1 MFKKILNIN
10 NMGVFNDFDW
20 DNSVRDKD
28 NNIVEF
34 KKVNILY
41 GRNYSGKTTLSRIFR
56 SLEKNELPI
65 KYENPQFSVQDD
77 NKSIAQGSLDQND
90 KTVRVFNKDFVKENL
105 RFIIDDDGEINS
117 FAVLGEENTQIQE
130 KIENIKSE
138 LGSEN
143 EETGFY
149 EKLKFAKEQSTQ
161 SKEEEDEAEYS
172 LTEKLRNK
180 AREIKNKNSQ
190 FGDVNYDLTKIKK
203 DIENIRALPYSK
215 TDIDEVSQ
223 LQNLLKDESN
233 EKIPDLEDFDLKFE
247 MLAEKAKTLIEQKI
261 SISEPIQELL
271 NDNLL
276 QKWAREGR
284 DLHKDKR
291 ESCGFC
297 GNPLPSNL
305 WNKLD
310 KHFNEDSEFLRKEI
324 ENLVR
329 KIENEEQHIP
339 NLVKINQQ
347 DFYSKFKT
355 TVNEIEY
362 RFNQKSTAYL
372 ETLQS
377 LKSQLTTRKNDITR
391 NLTFQMPKSITSELL
406 KIQDEWNNVIEKNNM
421 YSSKLSSTQEKAKN
435 TLRLNEAHKFI
446 SDIGYDAERK
456 KIEQLKDKARKN
468 KKIYEEKQKLVVHKK
483 EELTKLN
490 NQLGDETKGADRVNE
505 LLGSYFG
512 YNFLSLA
519 AIKSEDASPSTHKFE
534 IRRGEEKAYNLSEG
548 ECSLIAFCY
557 FIARLGDSDT
567 KDSKPIIWID
577 DPVSSLDSNHI
588 FFIFG
593 LIYNKIVES
602 EQYEQLF
609 ISTHDLDFLKYLK
622 RISTDHT
629 GSGNNK
635 KKIREFFLVERQD
648 DISTISIMPNYIKQH
663 VTEFNYLFHQ
673 IYKCAYSDVNDK
685 NYHCFYSFGNNA
697 RKFLEIFLYY
707 RYPNMDE
714 FKKKLTK
721 FFGKDQI
728 PQIITGRINNEYS
741 HLSGS
746 LERGSHPVEVPEMQK
761 TAKLILQKIA
771 NCNQDQ
777 YQALLESIGESETTH
792 EDK

>member
-1 MFKKILNIN
+1 
-10 NMGVFNDFDW
+10 MGVFNDFNW
-20 DNSVRDKD
+20 DNSVRDKG

-34 KKVNILY
+34 KEVNILY

-56 SLEKNELPI
+56 ALEKNEMPL
-65 KYENPQFSVQDD
+65 KHENSQFSVQDD
-77 NKSIAQGSLDQND
+77 NKTIEQNSLDQND

-105 RFIIDDDGEINS
+105 HFIIDNNGEINS
-117 FAVLGEENTQIQE
+117 FAVLGEENAQIQE

-138 LGSEN
+138 LGSESEDTGLYGKLKSVQEEYKKSRR
-143 EETGFY
+143 EET
-149 EKLKFAKEQSTQ
+149 Q
-161 SKEEEDEAEYS
+161 AEVS
-172 LTEKLRNK
+172 LDSKLRKK
-180 AREIKNKNSQ
+180 AVNIKNNNSQ
-190 FGDVNYDLTKIKK
+190 FGKVIYDITKIKK
-203 DIENIRALPYSK
+203 DIEKTLASSYS
-215 TDIDEVSQ
+215 TIDIDKVSQ
-223 LQNLLKDESN
+223 LQNLLKDESKK
-233 EKIPDLEDFDLKFE
+233 EIPKHKNFDLEFE
-247 MLAEKAKTLIEQKI
+247 RIAKEAKTLTERKI

-276 QKWAREGR
+276 QQWVREGR

-291 ESCGFC
+291 EACGFC

-310 KHFNEDSEFLRKEI
+310 KHFNEDSELLRKEI

-329 KIENEEQHIP
+329 KIENEKQRIP

-355 TVNEIEY
+355 IVNEIDS
-362 RFNQKSTAYL
+362 RFNEKSTAYL

-377 LKSQLTTRKNDITR
+377 LKYQLATRKNDITR

-406 KIQDEWNNVIEKNNM
+406 EIQDEWKDVIKKNDM
-421 YSSKLSSTQEKAKN
+421 YSSELSSTQKKAKE
-435 TLRLNEAHKFI
+435 TLRLNEVHKFI
-446 SDIGYDAERK
+446 SDIRYDEGRK
-456 KIEQLKDKARKN
+456 RIEQLKKKASEN
-468 KKIYEEKQKLVVHKK
+468 KEVYEEKQKTVAQKKK
-483 EELTKLN
+483 ELNKLN
-490 NQLGDETKGADRVNE
+490 NQLGDETKGADRVNK
-505 LLGSYFG
+505 LLNDNFG
-512 YNFLSLA
+512 YNFLSLVA
-519 AIKSEDASPSTHKFE
+519 VENEDESLSKYKFE
-534 IRRGEEKAYNLSEG
+534 IRRGGDKAYNLSEG

-588 FFIFG
+588 FFIFS

-602 EQYEQLF
+602 KQYEQLF

-622 RISTDHT
+622 RISPDYTRT
-629 GSGNNK
+629 RNNK

-648 DISTISIMPNYIKQH
+648 NMSTISIMPSYMKKY

-673 IYKCAYSDVNDK
+673 IYKCAYSGTNDK

-714 FKKKLTK
+714 FKNKLTK
-721 FFGKDQI
+721 LFGKDQI
-728 PQIITGRINNEYS
+728 SQIVTDKINNEYS
-741 HLSGS
+741 HLSES
-746 LERGSHPVEVPEMQK
+746 LERGSHPVESPEMQE
-761 TAKLILQKIA
+761 TAKLILQKIE
-771 NCNQDQ
+771 NCDRDQ
-777 YQALLESIGESETTH
+777 YQALLESIGENETTH